1 MEYKYSAMLYG
12 FLDGWLFCTVKKTPF
27 DRLDT
32 LAFSGA
38 VFNNCAIDSWLT
50 AFSSSRTGSD
60 SCEASSLCDV
70 K

>member
-12 FLDGWLFCTVKKTPF
+12 CLDGWLFCTVKKNPF

-50 AFSSSRTGSD
+50 ALAPQEPVAIPAKHRRY
-60 SCEASSLCDV
+60 V
-70 K
+70 M